1 MKNRRLCSAILCGAL
16 AVNMACVTVSAAE
29 PAQTVSPVT
38 VTEEESAQIAEL
50 EKALEEFAATY
61 GSDQESIRK
70 VVYESILGE
79 EGAQKLLEEKQ
90 NDTIFERGAKVVQEF
105 LDNLKDEVKKVLNS
119 QTLLP
124 FV

>member
-79 EGAQKLLEEKQ
+79 EGAQKLLEEKR

-119 QTLLP
+119 I
-124 FV
+124 F